1 MAITTANKFWLS
13 LSPQDVLKGNV
24 GIAIQKDLV
33 NTLDI
38 KASTQPFDF
47 AINMAHP
54 VLPKFQDLYLMVV
67 IKSDNLGSYDEF
79 GQNRYYYD
87 NLRKGVKSDYCNFY
101 YDSDK
106 YTISLITSSHNE
118 MTDATGVE
126 VLSKLFANKKLYRIL
141 DIYITDIVK
150 PTTNDPMTYNIKVRY
165 LAKNK

>member
-24 GIAIQKDLV
+24 GIAIQKQLV

-38 KASTQPFDF
+38 KASVQPFDM

-67 IKSDNLGSYDEF
+67 IKSDNLGPWDEA
-79 GQNRYYYD
+79 GQLRYYYD
-87 NLRKGVKSDYCNFY
+87 NLRTGVKSDYCNFY

-106 YTISLITSSHNE
+106 YTISLITSAHNE
-118 MTDATGVE
+118 ATDQTSIE